1 MVSPYSAIS
10 PGFRRL
16 QVLVTR
22 VGGVGLLVV
31 LCGLV
36 LPVSASAAEETVRR
50 GAIEEVV
57 VTARKREESIQDV
70 PFAVTAYTAEELDRQ
85 GVHDLTT
92 LDQQV
97 PSLSI
102 GRAQGSPTGIDIT
115 LRGIAAADDLLTTDR
130 AVGLYM
136 DGVVV
141 PHPFA
146 FASNLFDL
154 ESVEVLKGPQG
165 TLFGKNTIGG
175 AVNVRARMPDY
186 DGVHGYLSADIAN
199 EGNQDFSAAVNI
211 PLADNRAAI
220 RLAGQV
226 NQRDGYGA
234 ETNRTYCG
242 TDDATP
248 DGADLGAPGVF
259 CYDSGSADLG
269 DDDEWAVRGSLLF
282 EPTDQL
288 RISFVA
294 DHTEIKEKGN
304 IERVA
309 HWYPFEPGAFQ
320 VGYDLGI
327 LSAAD
332 LGAILTGAPTPEAI
346 AGVMATDEWVR
357 SHLITDDVY
366 RAPTGGVGTNRGF
379 ALAPGGLGTFPM
391 EHKFADA
398 QTTGYVATLE
408 YTLPNGIIAKSVTGF
423 RNMEVT
429 RSDDVDGTMFII
441 TDAPLDTESDVFTQ
455 ELTLSGVAFDDR
467 LDWVTGLYYDNEDG
481 SDGSRAAAVPAF
493 NPGNRNVFDFDVEN
507 ESWAVFG
514 QGTYALTDRLQL
526 TGGLRYTEEDRKYV
540 SRNRS
545 QSIFAPVDSC
555 ATIPGEASPPDG
567 SACEISRTTG
577 AEEWSWLVSLD
588 YDLTDSAMA
597 YLKTSRGFRGGA
609 FSGRAPTAPPVDP
622 EIATDIELGLKAD
635 WWDGRL
641 RTNLAFYRTNYDERQ
656 VTVILR
662 DEGGTAFTLLQNA
675 AETEIDGAELE
686 ITALPVDGL
695 TLRATASYINSTW
708 ESFVGQSQ
716 ANCFLPAGPTL
727 PDDVLTGTPGQ
738 FRGACSRV
746 RDGDDV
752 DAERPWTY
760 SLHGRYDFPVGD
772 LGVLGIQADWSWIDE
787 ARADKYNSLSS
798 PVGNAALLEDLEESR
813 GFLNAS
819 IDFQMPQYGLEVA
832 LYGTNLLDKKDIVP
846 SADVSLSYAGVL
858 VREPRFWGLKV
869 RKRFGND

>member
-1 MVSPYSAIS
+1 MVIPYTGIR

-16 QVLVTR
+16 QVVLARGATVSLVAA
-22 VGGVGLLVV
+22 
-31 LCGLV
+31 CWGLV
-36 LPVSASAAEETVRR
+36 LPSPASAAEEGARR
-50 GAIEEVV
+50 GTIEEIV

-70 PFAVTAYTAEELDRQ
+70 PLAVTAYTGAELDRQ

-146 FASNLFDL
+146 FGSNLFDL

-186 DGVHGYLSADIAN
+186 DGVHGYLSADVAS
-199 EGNQDFSAAVNI
+199 ESNQDFSAAVNI
-211 PLADNRAAI
+211 PLAENRAAV
-220 RLAGQV
+220 RLAAQV
-226 NQRDGYGA
+226 NDRDGYGK
-234 ETNRTYCG
+234 ETNQTYCG
-242 TDDATP
+242 TADATP
-248 DGADLGAPGVF
+248 DGTDLGAPGVF
-259 CYDSGSADLG
+259 CYESGSAGLG

-294 DHTEIKEKGN
+294 DHTEIRETGN

-332 LGAILTGAPTPEAI
+332 LGALFSGAPTPEAI
-346 AGVMATDEWVR
+346 AAVMATDEWAR
-357 SHLITDDVY
+357 THLVTDDVY
-366 RAPTGGVGTNRGF
+366 RAPTGGPGSNRGF
-379 ALAPGGLGTFPM
+379 AFAPGGLGSFPM
-391 EHKFADA
+391 GHKFADA
-398 QTTGYVATLE
+398 ETTGYVATLE
-408 YTLPNGIIAKSVTGF
+408 YTLGNGMIAKSVTGF
-423 RNMEVT
+423 RNMEVV
-429 RSDDVDGTMFII
+429 RSDDVDGTLFVI

-455 ELTLSGVAFDDR
+455 ELTLSGMAFDDR
-467 LDWVTGLYYDNEDG
+467 LDWVAGLYYDSEEG

-493 NPGNRNVFDFDVEN
+493 NPSNRNVFDFDVEN

-514 QGTYALTDRLQL
+514 QGNYSFTDRLRL
-526 TGGLRYTEEDRKYV
+526 TAGLRYTEEDRRYI
-540 SRNRS
+540 SRNRT
-545 QSIFAPVDSC
+545 QSIFAPVDTCS
-555 ATIPGEASPPDG
+555 TIPGETSPPDG
-567 SACEISRTTG
+567 SACEIDRSTN
-577 AEEWSWLVSLD
+577 AEEWSWLVSVD

-641 RTNLAFYRTNYDERQ
+641 RTNLAVYRTNYDERQ

-686 ITALPVDGL
+686 MTVLPVDGL

-708 ESFVGQSQ
+708 ETFVGQSQ

-738 FRGACSRV
+738 FRGACSRL
-746 RDGDDV
+746 RDGDKV
-752 DAERPWTY
+752 DGERPWTY
-760 SLHGRYDFPVGD
+760 SLHGRYELPVGD
-772 LGVLGIQADWSWIDE
+772 LGTLGVQADWSWIDE
-787 ARADKYNSLSS
+787 ARSDKYDSLRS
-798 PVGNAALLEDLEESR
+798 PVGNLALLQDIEESR
-813 GFLNAS
+813 GWLNAT
-819 IDFQMPQYGLEVA
+819 IDFHMPQYGVDIA
-832 LYGTNLLDKKDIVP
+832 LYGTNLLDKEDIVP

-858 VREPRFWGLKV
+858 VREPRFWGLKL